1 MIFILK
7 KMANINIR
15 YPFTDSLKGY
25 YFDLTTTENDAIR
38 SDLMLL
44 ILTNKGERLYMPDY
58 GTDLKRYLFN
68 PMDSVTQSDIK
79 QNISESVAKY
89 MPNLTIDNVNITV
102 DDTQVN
108 RYNVE
113 IKYVVTDDVFQY
125 RDILIIGL

>member
-25 YFDLTTTENDAIR
+25 YFDLTTTDNDAIR

-108 RYNVE
+108 RYNIE

>member
-1 MIFILK
+1 
-7 KMANINIR
+7 MANINIR

-25 YFDLTTTENDAIR
+25 YFDLTTTDNDAIR

-108 RYNVE
+108 RYNIE

>member
-1 MIFILK
+1 
-7 KMANINIR
+7 MANINIR